1 MPDTLP
7 APAGTLN
14 ERQAQIAAAARALLD
29 AEGPEALTMRRIAGV
44 LGIKAPSLYKHLPDK
59 AALEALVVAA
69 GFAELAAVLADAA
82 AAAAAADGADR
93 DDAADATGKL
103 TAIAGA
109 YRAYAVAHPHLYRL
123 MNYQPLRR
131 DLLPGGLEA
140 RAAQPLAEAA
150 GYDEARARAMW
161 AFAHG
166 MVSLEIDGRFPP
178 RADLDEAWRAG
189 LAAFAPP
196 AAFHH
201 RSRGPGALRG
211 NAGISRVGRR
221 ENRGLTAR
229 TAGKSPRLFP
239 GGCLELG
246 DEFGRDA
253 AAVFDVDSLSPG
265 PFADFGGVRGP
276 GGLLPGATRTGP
288 GAAGGAD
295 VGGQHIAQ
303 LLGVAGA
310 EVNLIFGAVHAESY
324 GALGLAAVE
333 VIDKKGFD
341 LLRHGYRS
349 SGDLAASRNKLS
361 PHACASAIFI

>member
-1 MPDTLP
+1 MPDTLL

-14 ERQAQIAAAARALLD
+14 ERQGQIAAAARALLD

-69 GFAELAAVLADAA
+69 GFAELAAALAA
-82 AAAAAADGADR
+82 AAAEAAEADR
-93 DDAADATGKL
+93 ADAADAADATGKL

-150 GYDEARARAMW
+150 GHDEARARAMW

-196 AAFHH
+196 AAF
-201 RSRGPGALRG
+201 SPPEPQA
-211 NAGISRVGRR
+211 RR
-221 ENRGLTAR
+221 I
-229 TAGKSPRLFP
+229 
-239 GGCLELG
+239 
-246 DEFGRDA
+246 
-253 AAVFDVDSLSPG
+253 
-265 PFADFGGVRGP
+265 
-276 GGLLPGATRTGP
+276 TG
-288 GAAGGAD
+288 
-295 VGGQHIAQ
+295 
-303 LLGVAGA
+303 
-310 EVNLIFGAVHAESY
+310 
-324 GALGLAAVE
+324 
-333 VIDKKGFD
+333 
-341 LLRHGYRS
+341 
-349 SGDLAASRNKLS
+349 
-361 PHACASAIFI
+361 